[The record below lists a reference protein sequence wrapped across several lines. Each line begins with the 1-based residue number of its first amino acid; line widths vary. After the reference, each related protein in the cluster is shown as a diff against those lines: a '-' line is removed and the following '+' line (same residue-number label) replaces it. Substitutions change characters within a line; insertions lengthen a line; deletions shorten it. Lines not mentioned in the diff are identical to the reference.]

1 MDTPPVTRQLPS
13 FGWLVF
19 DIFLTHGEHHPV
31 RALVLSILNFLETIM
46 TRTFAICAFV
56 FVMATLGIPTIF
68 LVLNTVQATVP
79 GATASASLV
88 TGMCLTT
95 VGFCGVTTLTILRR
109 L

>member
-1 MDTPPVTRQLPS
+1 
-13 FGWLVF
+13 
-19 DIFLTHGEHHPV
+19 
-31 RALVLSILNFLETIM
+31 M
-46 TRTFAICAFV
+46 TRTFTICAFV
-56 FVMATLGIPTIF
+56 FAMATLGIPAIF
-68 LVLNTVQATVP
+68 SILNTVQAAVP